1 MQKLHVCRTTV
12 NSGLIDSRLMTQ
24 GAVPLNHFSVTSGLA
39 ASAHNSDPNNLGTV
53 IAPCSTVGRSHSES
67 ATALAVAPLISGAH
81 SSPEVMLGRG
91 LQPSTTCS
99 RERGQPVAGHSLQD
113 TSGPINK
120 RLHKKPRSWSGSFGL
135 CTQSR
140 GASPTPLRLT
150 TDGLHGSPTGG
161 LANGRGGSQHRGN
174 GSTATMASEAGFTA
188 QDTVPMGM
196 QSMRIESW
204 PVSPV
209 PPSIGSD
216 VWKSAVMHQM
226 ELQKQLQ
233 EQLQVCARRATPG

>member
-1 MQKLHVCRTTV
+1 
-12 NSGLIDSRLMTQ
+12 
-24 GAVPLNHFSVTSGLA
+24 
-39 ASAHNSDPNNLGTV
+39 
-53 IAPCSTVGRSHSES
+53 
-67 ATALAVAPLISGAH
+67 
-81 SSPEVMLGRG
+81 
-91 LQPSTTCS
+91 
-99 RERGQPVAGHSLQD
+99 
-113 TSGPINK
+113 
-120 RLHKKPRSWSGSFGL
+120 
-135 CTQSR
+135 
-140 GASPTPLRLT
+140 
-150 TDGLHGSPTGG
+150 
-161 LANGRGGSQHRGN
+161 
-174 GSTATMASEAGFTA
+174 MASEAGFTA